1 MASSLSHFINNLAEG
16 IRKIKCKN
24 EQNNIKY
31 ETCGIKYTHCNFFL
45 EYTRFKNDSTGYKSL
60 RSNKISVASNLK
72 VKLDLLTYID
82 ILSMVRKCVQAG
94 ICPAIYKCVKAN
106 KKYIKK
112 P

>member
-45 EYTRFKNDSTGYKSL
+45 EYTRFKNDSTGYKYL
-60 RSNKISVASNLK
+60 RSNKICQ
-72 VKLDLLTYID
+72 
-82 ILSMVRKCVQAG
+82 RW
-94 ICPAIYKCVKAN
+94 
-106 KKYIKK
+106 
-112 P
+112 